1 MATVAYP
8 LPELFAT
15 LFIWPFVHS
24 HFFHFLANAFLLL
37 YFGNPLEREMGM
49 RKYVGFFVY
58 ATVFASAILLAFET
72 HRAVIGMD
80 SFAMAVC
87 AYTIV
92 RMRENRHPEIGGA
105 YVFVAIFLG
114 LDFISGYGYL

>member
-1 MATVAYP
+1 
-8 LPELFAT
+8 
-15 LFIWPFVHS
+15 
-24 HFFHFLANAFLLL
+24 
-37 YFGNPLEREMGM
+37 MGM

-58 ATVFASAILLAFET
+58 ATIFASALLLSFET
-72 HRAVIGMD
+72 HRGVIGMD

-92 RMRENRHPEIGGA
+92 RMRENRHPEIAGA

>member
-1 MATVAYP
+1 
-8 LPELFAT
+8 
-15 LFIWPFVHS
+15 
-24 HFFHFLANAFLLL
+24 
-37 YFGNPLEREMGM
+37 MGI

-58 ATVFASAILLAFET
+58 ALTISSAALLLLET

-92 RMRENRHPEIGGA
+92 RMREERHPEIAGA

-114 LDFISGYGYL
+114 FDFIGGYGYL